1 MSKPLG
7 KPDRIVVALGGNA
20 LGNNPVEQIEAVSN
34 TAHALLGLIEQGN
47 EIIITHGNGPQVGMI
62 QNAFAAAHAAIGTPE
77 MPLPECGAMSQGYIR
92 LSPAAGHRPRDAQ
105 AL

>member
-34 TAHALLGLIEQGN
+34 TAHALLD
-47 EIIITHGNGPQVGMI
+47 T
-62 QNAFAAAHAAIGTPE
+62 
-77 MPLPECGAMSQGYIR
+77 LP
-92 LSPAAGHRPRDAQ
+92 PA
-105 AL
+105 L

>member
-20 LGNNPVEQIEAVSN
+20 LGNNPVEQIEAVGN

-47 EIIITHGNGPQVGMI
+47 AIII
-62 QNAFAAAHAAIGTPE
+62 
-77 MPLPECGAMSQGYIR
+77 
-92 LSPAAGHRPRDAQ
+92 LSLIHISEPTRPY
-105 AL
+105 